1 MVMSRGLAWSVWRQ
15 MSLPRRRMW
24 LAGLIGFLASAST
37 VALLGASAW
46 LIARAAEMPP
56 VLTLSVAAVLVRTF
70 AIGRGVFRYA
80 ERIVG
85 HDAAFRGLTNLRVQ
99 VYERLE
105 RIAPLGLIRF
115 SRGDLLTRLGADV
128 DEALDLPLRVVLPWV
143 QAIVVAAGTVAF
155 VAWLVPSAGIWIGIL
170 AVAAVSVSPI
180 LVAVTARRADARMAQ
195 ARADLAGDVVGAL
208 DAAPDIV
215 AFGAQ
220 PVVADQIRAADSAVV
235 ALGARESWS
244 LGAGS
249 ATSMLLQGAAVAGAL
264 ALAIPAV
271 EDGRL
276 APVWLAAVA
285 LIPLALFEILA
296 GLPASALALQRVRG
310 SARRLLDIEEGPDDA
325 RRNTDGVPASV
336 TFESFE
342 LNGVCAR
349 WPGADADALIDV
361 TLRVDA
367 GSRVAVVGPSGSG
380 KSTLAAVLMG
390 FLPYTGSAAL
400 NGREISETA
409 DVWRCAG
416 LLTQAAHVFD
426 TTVDANI
433 RLGDRDA
440 TDERIAGVLR
450 QARLDSWVAELP
462 DGLRTEVGAFG
473 SAMSGG
479 ERQRLALARL
489 LISSPSVYVLDEP
502 TEHLD
507 AQTAAELDQTIID
520 AIGDR
525 SMIMISHRLS
535 ALAHMDQILVMEQG
549 RLTAVGTHE
558 ELMSTGGWYADQI
571 RQEAERTDMAQY
583 VQTLP
588 VGRATPAR

>member
-1 MVMSRGLAWSVWRQ
+1 MVMSRRPVASVWRQ
-15 MSLPRRRMW
+15 MSLPREQMW
-24 LAGLIGFLASAST
+24 LAGFIGFLASASA

-46 LIARAAEMPP
+46 LISRAAELPP

-70 AIGRGVFRYA
+70 AIGRGAFRYA

-128 DEALDLPLRVVLPWV
+128 DDALDLPLRVVLPWF
-143 QAIVVAAGTVAF
+143 QALVVAAGTVAF
-155 VAWLVPSAGIWIGIL
+155 IAWLVPSSGLLIGIL
-170 AVAAVSVSPI
+170 AVVAVVLSPI
-180 LVAVTARRADARMAQ
+180 LVAVTARRADGRMAQ
-195 ARADLAGDVVGAL
+195 ARADLAGTVVGAL

-215 AFGAQ
+215 AFGAR
-220 PVVADQIRAADSAVV
+220 PEVAARIRSADGAVV
-235 ALGARESWS
+235 ALSARESWS

-249 ATSMLLQGAAVAGAL
+249 AVSLLVQGAAVAGAL

-271 EDGRL
+271 VDGRL

-285 LIPLALFEILA
+285 LVPMALFEILA
-296 GLPASALALQRVRG
+296 GLPGSALAMQRVRG
-310 SARRLLDIEEGPDDA
+310 SARRLLEIESGPEDV
-325 RRNTDGVPASV
+325 RRNTDGVPASA
-336 TFESFE
+336 TFHFFE
-342 LNGVCAR
+342 LTGVHAH
-349 WPGADADALIDV
+349 WPGADRDALIDV
-361 TLRVDA
+361 TLRIET

-390 FLPYTGSAAL
+390 FLPYTGSAVL

-416 LLTQAAHVFD
+416 LLTQSAHVFD

-433 RLGDRDA
+433 RLGHGDA
-440 TDERIAGVLR
+440 TDEQIAEAIR
-450 QARLDSWVAELP
+450 QARLDAWVTALP
-462 DGLRTEVGAFG
+462 EGLQTEVGAFG

-489 LISSPSVYVLDEP
+489 LIAQPSVYVLDEP

-507 AQTAAELDQTIID
+507 AQTAAELDQAIIE
-520 AIGDR
+520 AIGNR

-535 ALAHMDQILVMEQG
+535 TLEHMDRILVMEEG

-558 ELMSTGGWYADQI
+558 ELMNSGGWYADQI
-571 RQEAERTDMAQY
+571 RQESERTDMANF

-588 VGRATPAR
+588 VGRATAAR